1 MASTC
6 PADVAEAAKWS
17 REHPDAKGDDAVG
30 MVAPAPAVVPAPVAV
45 SLPVEVYFDVGAAA
59 FGADGSKTV
68 AVVADLIQK
77 DGLRVTVTGCTDKTG
92 DVAKNEALGTNGAA
106 AVRDALRAACVA
118 EASVEMKPPM
128 FV

>member
-30 MVAPAPAVVPAPVAV
+30 MVAPAPAVMPAPVAV
-45 SLPVEVYFDVGAAA
+45 SQPVEVYFDVGAAA

-77 DGLRVTVTGCTDKTG
+77 DGL
-92 DVAKNEALGTNGAA
+92 EL
-106 AVRDALRAACVA
+106 
-118 EASVEMKPPM
+118 P
-128 FV
+128 